1 MSEKRKPTYDLDS
14 FQTWAMSTHFRVT
27 GSAIRTAAEIGFG
40 ATDMIETIQ
49 SMEKRHFNKSVTSHH
64 NPREWQDV
72 YHVPSEIGTLYV
84 KFRSD
89 AVTEFLLLS
98 FKEKNDG

>member
-14 FQTWAMSTHFRVT
+14 FRAWSRGAGFRAT
-27 GSAIRTAAEIGFG
+27 GSALRTAATIGFT
-40 ATDMIETIQ
+40 ATDMIDTIQ
-49 SMEKRHFNKSVTSHH
+49 TIRREHFKKSMTSHH

-72 YHVPSEIGTLYV
+72 YYAPSEIGTIYI

-89 AVTEFLLLS
+89 VVTEFLLLS
-98 FKEKNDG
+98 FKEKEDG